1 MLRRF
6 VVVVKNWKEWGGGL
20 WGRRGRA
27 VVVCLLLIGFVPA
40 GATADREDVEDRREF
55 VFSVRHGPVTTALA
69 NLDSN
74 GHQLGDLRVTSL
86 PTQYVSGKPAGRLDA
101 TLITTGIDVPEPDDE
116 IRISNLIFVFGVGV
130 DQIVVNGSGFYPAAG
145 GTIDLDSTLIRPV
158 TGGSGHFAATTG
170 WAETQHFADDTW
182 EHTFH
187 LLLPE
192 RDDNEEGHRR
202 GRRSR

>member
-1 MLRRF
+1 MAAKKR
-6 VVVVKNWKEWGGGL
+6 KEWGGGI
-20 WGRRGRA
+20 WGRRGR
-27 VVVCLLLIGFVPA
+27 VVAVCLFLVGLAPA
-40 GATADREDVEDRREF
+40 EATADRKDVEEGRRQF
-55 VFSVRHGPVTTALA
+55 VFAVRHGPVTTALA
-69 NLDSN
+69 NPDSN

-86 PTQYVSGKPAGRLDA
+86 PTHYVSGAPAGRLDA
-101 TLITTGIDVPEPDDE
+101 TLITTGIDDPEPDDE
-116 IRISNLIFVFGVGV
+116 VRISNLIFVFGVGV
-130 DQIVVNGSGFYPAAG
+130 DQIGVNGSGFYPAAG